1 MHVVNGQLRR
11 VRGDLC
17 NITVQPECT
26 AEDILSAAVD
36 KYCACNWHFNHRTTY
51 LLLYPD
57 GQIVRFLPGSTQP
70 FTLSAYR
77 HFLGKSYQKITLFL
91 CTQEHFSEGN
101 ETFSATAYYS
111 HHNRLM
117 HFCYVANDIC
127 FAAAIT

>member
-57 GQIVRFLPGSTQP
+57 GQIVRFLPGSTECIP
-70 FTLSAYR
+70 ALS
-77 HFLGKSYQKITLFL
+77 GKVLPENNLVFMYT
-91 CTQEHFSEGN
+91 G
-101 ETFSATAYYS
+101 TFFG
-111 HHNRLM
+111 R
-117 HFCYVANDIC
+117 
-127 FAAAIT
+127 